1 MRLILFDIDGTLLLS
16 GGAGTRALNRS
27 FQTLYDLD
35 DGMEEIQVG
44 GRTDPDIVREVLDR
58 KGLQLDSA
66 AELLSTY
73 LGFLEEEIQAS
84 EGFRVLPGAR
94 ELVQDLAQDSRFL
107 VGVATGNV
115 QEGARMK
122 LDRAG
127 LSSYFAF
134 GGYGSDA
141 EDRTELIQIAAR
153 RGAELI
159 APLAP
164 EIAARRG
171 AELIA
176 PLAPEEV
183 FVIGDTP
190 RDISHG
196 GRAGAKTIAVATGSF
211 SVEAL
216 SSHDPDLV
224 VPGLTPAGPILDF
237 LTS

>member
-66 AELLSTY
+66 TELLSTY

-94 ELVQDLAQDSRFL
+94 ELVRDLAQDSRFL

-122 LDRAG
+122 LYRAG

-141 EDRTELIQIAAR
+141 EDRTELIQ
-153 RGAELI
+153 
-159 APLAP
+159 
-164 EIAARRG
+164 IAARRG

-211 SVEAL
+211 SVDAL
-216 SSHDPDLV
+216 SLHDPDLV

>member
-1 MRLILFDIDGTLLLS
+1 MRLILFDIDGTLPLS

-27 FQTLYDLD
+27 FQTLYGLEG
-35 DGMEEIQVG
+35 GMEQIQVG

-66 AELLSTY
+66 ADLLSTY

-94 ELVQDLAQDSRFL
+94 ELVRDLAQDSRFL

-134 GGYGSDA
+134 GGYGADA
-141 EDRTELIQIAAR
+141 EDRTELIQ
-153 RGAELI
+153 
-159 APLAP
+159 
-164 EIAARRG
+164 IAARRG

-211 SVEAL
+211 SVDAL
-216 SSHDPDLV
+216 SLHDPDLV